1 MVKKPKYNKL
11 ESWKDMRESEK
22 EAIFEERVAENFLI
36 DEKHI
41 LSPTQN
47 KCKENCK
54 YFVVKLLKTKNEVLK
69 AIVCVCV
76 GGGSILPPK
85 EQH

>member
-22 EAIFEERVAENFLI
+22 EAIFEERVAESFLI

-47 KCKENCK
+47 KCKEN
-54 YFVVKLLKTKNEVLK
+54 
-69 AIVCVCV
+69 
-76 GGGSILPPK
+76 
-85 EQH
+85 